1 MSDPAKKIS
10 IPHGILIVVSAIGLL
25 LCGLS
30 GLGGINQNLS
40 DWEGSLWVAAAAI
53 SFFLMTRVLPPR

>member
-1 MSDPAKKIS
+1 M
-10 IPHGILIVVSAIGLL
+10 LIVVSAIGLL